1 MLSVRAIPLLF
12 VLLVFFFKAH
22 QKPPGLL
29 IHVHED
35 QPEQHCFKTQSSTA
49 AIDGYCTKRIPFTS
63 HTFQNVINF
72 ERANDLEFP
81 FELHSECIFNVDL
94 FRQKKCMDN

>member
-1 MLSVRAIPLLF
+1 MF
-12 VLLVFFFKAH
+12 VKAS
-22 QKPPGLL
+22 QN
-29 IHVHED
+29 
-35 QPEQHCFKTQSSTA
+35 STA
-49 AIDGYCTKRIPFTS
+49 SKPNLLQQQLMATVQRKRIPFTS